1 MRILSRFIFSLILLS
16 GFFNSAYPQ
25 DDLHTNLSKLTQDAA
40 AQYVKPLISG
50 FGADM
55 NSGWL
60 SRIPDAKILGVD
72 INLRIIAMGAFF
84 DNANKTLSANTNF
97 RFNQD
102 EALLLTNDIQDENT
116 RQEVI
121 NQILNQDFNVGI
133 QGPTVVG
140 KSHEYITVTFK
151 GRTFLVNGEQI
162 PVGSKEFQ
170 TDINGALGG
179 LPIMPLAAPQ
189 LTIGTVVGSCL
200 SVRYLPSIQTG
211 SDLGKINYFG
221 IGIMHNPNVWLGG
234 TLPVDIGLGIFFET
248 MNAGDIFKS
257 NATQFSL
264 FAGKTFGPS
273 FSNVQPYAGL
283 SIETSTIKVN
293 YTEKFD
299 TPLGV
304 KTENISF
311 DLKGDNKFKFTLG
324 TSFKLAL
331 ISLNFDYSFA
341 SYSTLSLGI
350 GVDF

>member
-1 MRILSRFIFSLILLS
+1 
-16 GFFNSAYPQ
+16 
-25 DDLHTNLSKLTQDAA
+25 LTQDAA
-40 AQYVKPLISG
+40 GQYVAPLISG

-60 SRIPDAKILGVD
+60 SRIPDAKIFGID
-72 INLRIIAMGAFF
+72 INFRIIAMGAFF
-84 DNANKTLSANTNF
+84 DNANKTLSSSTKF
-97 RFNQD
+97 RFNRN
-102 EALLLTNDIQDENT
+102 EADSLTQNITDQNT
-116 RQEVI
+116 RQEII
-121 NQILNQDFNVGI
+121 NQILNQEFEVGI

-140 KSHEYITVTFK
+140 KSDEYITVKFK
-151 GRTFLVNGEQI
+151 GQTFRVNGNDYPI
-162 PVGSKEFQ
+162 GSKEFQ

-189 LTIGTVVGSCL
+189 LTIGTVMGSCL

-234 TLPVDIGLGIFFET
+234 TLPVDIGVGIFFET

-283 SIETSTIKVN
+283 SVETSTIKVN

-311 DLKGDNKFKFTLG
+311 DLKGDNTVKFTLG

-331 ISLNFDYSFA
+331 ISLNVDYSFA

>member
-1 MRILSRFIFSLILLS
+1 MRNQSRLLISLILLS
-16 GFFNSAYPQ
+16 AFFNCIYPQ
-25 DDLHTNLSKLTQDAA
+25 DDLHTNLSKLTLNAA
-40 AQYVKPLISG
+40 GQYVKPLISG

-72 INLRIIAMGAFF
+72 INFRIIAMGAFF
-84 DNANKTLSANTNF
+84 DNAHKTLSANTNF
-97 RFNQD
+97 RFNRS
-102 EALLLTNDIQDENT
+102 EAELLTQNITDETT
-116 RQEVI
+116 REDVI
-121 NQILNQDFNVGI
+121 DQILSQDFYVGI

-140 KSHEYITVTFK
+140 KKHEYITATFR
-151 GRTFLVNGEQI
+151 GHTFIANGQEVEI
-162 PVGSKEFQ
+162 GSKQFQ

-189 LTIGTVVGSCL
+189 LTIGTVMGSCF
-200 SVRYLPSIQTG
+200 SVRYLPSVETG

-234 TLPVDIGLGIFFET
+234 TLPVDLGVGVFFET
-248 MNAGDIFKS
+248 MNAGDIFKA

-283 SIETSTIKVN
+283 SVETSTIKVN

-299 TPLGV
+299 TPVGP
-304 KTENISF
+304 KTEHISF
-311 DLKGDNKFKFTLG
+311 DLKGENSFKLTLG

-331 ISLNFDYSFA
+331 ISLNIDYSFA
-341 SYSTLSLGI
+341 AYSTLSFGI
-350 GVDF
+350 GADF